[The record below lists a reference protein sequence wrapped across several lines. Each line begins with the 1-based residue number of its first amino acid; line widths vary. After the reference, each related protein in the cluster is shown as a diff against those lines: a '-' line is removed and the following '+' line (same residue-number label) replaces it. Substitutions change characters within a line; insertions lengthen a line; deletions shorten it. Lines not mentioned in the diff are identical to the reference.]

1 VWLYDQYQNEEEFR
15 DRFVRP
21 LLNRLGFFAVALK
34 HGTQEFGKD
43 FVFSELHRFGGVRHY
58 VAQVKHEDKINQG
71 PKVDGLLSQ
80 VRQAFSVPFTLPDS
94 PRERYV
100 SAVYV
105 FNSGAITDNAQTYMM
120 SELRK
125 ERYGDNVHFLD
136 GDRLDSLDRWATY
149 QEDRHVRQRLLGLN
163 HQLVLNRAIWLLMH
177 ERAQNEEFDE
187 VRGSFLHG
195 IEEFI
200 SSPVQTELISLEEL
214 TQIWQKARI
223 ADNIVNR
230 QRFLAFRV
238 GDTHKQEAAVLAKL
252 TAELIVHAMQ
262 VERQIAD
269 ALTKLNPL

>member
-1 VWLYDQYQNEEEFR
+1 
-15 DRFVRP
+15 
-21 LLNRLGFFAVALK
+21 
-34 HGTQEFGKD
+34 
-43 FVFSELHRFGGVRHY
+43 
-58 VAQVKHEDKINQG
+58 
-71 PKVDGLLSQ
+71 
-80 VRQAFSVPFTLPDS
+80 
-94 PRERYV
+94 
-100 SAVYV
+100 
-105 FNSGAITDNAQTYMM
+105 MM